1 MCNRDRTRGEDWK
14 GGIGAFSIITDTYCC
29 SPLLGTGRSYVSSI
43 FGAIVIPVASL
54 ARCRKKRSFTQ
65 LESLPGFFFIRIPC
79 TGISKQTLLNEFWTL
94 CGWFMG
100 GSRMGELGT
109 GAEQKEVSKK
119 MARLGLC
126 VCGGSK
132 GERLSWFTTTI
143 TGFTTQ
149 LLRTQWNPLLPL
161 RKKAL
166 ACLFDPKP
174 LLSWIKYCGH
184 QKTKHVITRTPSC
197 HFWTATKSH
206 FQFSVLFFS

>member
-1 MCNRDRTRGEDWK
+1 MSACMYTLLYNNVCVIVTEQGGRTERVGS
-14 GGIGAFSIITDTYCC
+14 ARFRSSLTYCC

-100 GSRMGELGT
+100 GSRRGELGT
-109 GAEQKEVSKK
+109 RAEQKEVSKK

-132 GERLSWFTTTI
+132 GERLS
-143 TGFTTQ
+143 
-149 LLRTQWNPLLPL
+149 
-161 RKKAL
+161 
-166 ACLFDPKP
+166 
-174 LLSWIKYCGH
+174 
-184 QKTKHVITRTPSC
+184 
-197 HFWTATKSH
+197 
-206 FQFSVLFFS
+206 